1 MKKEIVEKLLNTIS
15 KDTSGKWINISEI
28 ETLIENTV
36 RECIDV
42 VEATPR
48 HCALTTHDLG
58 TVACTIGKSVDC
70 IHEHYDLKKI
80 YKIK

>member
-42 VEATPR
+42 LLGIVLLPHMTWAQL
-48 HCALTTHDLG
+48 HVQLVNLLTAFTNI
-58 TVACTIGKSVDC
+58 TT
-70 IHEHYDLKKI
+70 
-80 YKIK
+80 